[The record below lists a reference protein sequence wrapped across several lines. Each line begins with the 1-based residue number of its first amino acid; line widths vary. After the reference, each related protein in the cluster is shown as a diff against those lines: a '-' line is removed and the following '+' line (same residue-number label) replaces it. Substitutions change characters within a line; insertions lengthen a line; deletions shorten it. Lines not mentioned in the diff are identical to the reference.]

1 MACSFTIGGD
11 KFSTFL
17 YVVMVAI
24 RRFSLAP
31 YKTGKKL
38 TGKEID
44 SMTDDEFSAEMHEL
58 ADSVEE
64 DTLVSV

>member
-1 MACSFTIGGD
+1 MLLWLQFGD
-11 KFSTFL
+11 SRWLRIK
-17 YVVMVAI
+17 
-24 RRFSLAP
+24 RE
-31 YKTGKKL
+31 KKL

-44 SMTDDEFSAEMHEL
+44 SMTDDEFSAVMHEL